1 MDIFIYMYVYFHLY
15 AFFRLQFLF
24 VSRRA
29 MSFAGDSHWVYTC
42 SCDVAVTELIECCG
56 QQMEVT
62 FAG

>member
-1 MDIFIYMYVYFHLY
+1 
-15 AFFRLQFLF
+15 
-24 VSRRA
+24 

-42 SCDVAVTELIECCG
+42 SCDVAGTELIECCG